1 MSLRNFAENIYNGNV
16 SLDAAKQE
24 QRKMESMLKNFIDY
38 SPIKNVYKKQKTNI
52 LLNAREF
59 YKGRREIL
67 IAFEENM
74 FPLPKPYV
82 FGKNEWEEKHFP
94 INENYMPKT
103 FKFSFLEK
111 NNQTELSEKE
121 NELLDRDFGYKNIDE
136 LVNAFNDTKNDEEC
150 DELYD
155 RIVKKLALLK
165 KLVNTVSNIAE
176 KERINNVIKNAEFV
190 LNYVAYYR
198 DFSDSDSDF
207 SSPNFSD
214 IKGKRLQ
221 ILTSKKMLSKLPIFF
236 SSVRIRK

>member
-1 MSLRNFAENIYNGNV
+1 MKVLLIIIQLRIFIY
-16 SLDAAKQE
+16 
-24 QRKMESMLKNFIDY
+24 IY
-38 SPIKNVYKKQKTNI
+38 IYKKVNT
-52 LLNAREF
+52 LLKAKDI
-59 YKGRREIL
+59 YKGRKEIL
-67 IAFEENM
+67 IAFEENI

-82 FGKNEWEEKHFP
+82 FGENEWKEKDIP
-94 INENYMPKT
+94 SNEKFMPKT
-103 FKFSFLEK
+103 FKLSFLEK

-136 LVNAFNDTKNDEEC
+136 LVNAFNNTKTDEES
-150 DELYD
+150 DELCD
-155 RIVKKLALLK
+155 RNVKKLTPLK